1 MRSSRAFRLLEGT
14 LVFLFFWQAV
24 RLVYGLLLGMATHA
38 ISVGQADFTT
48 INGHLMLLVA
58 LSVAWFAPRSRSSVP
73 RTLLISASF
82 VGLLRI
88 PMALDEPLIRIVTGV
103 GVIGFA
109 GMYQATLIRANW
121 RTWVLVVICGLL
133 LDMSLRAADTYD
145 PSIRS
150 TLALVFGQ
158 DVLRMRWLFL
168 QLIISM
174 VAICFSWLARRS
186 ARNEPY
192 EPAGL
197 TVWGGIGLGAFFGL
211 QFLVLGLPNVVAR
224 SSGMVIN
231 NVTLWLIL
239 FTALPLSPAVRLA
252 IGRILGLF
260 DDRLRGWVW
269 LLLMLL
275 AIVIGNRVTG
285 PLAAVALIIAQLMAV
300 LTLWW
305 IPHTHES
312 GELEQA
318 GPSFS
323 LGLLVMGIL
332 IYSFSL
338 TFERINGLSRIY
350 EQGLIVLLIGSAL
363 LGLVRLIWRED
374 DPWLVKPSV
383 PSGLALVVVIPIVMS
398 AWMQSAAGAEI
409 PRSSPEST
417 VSVATYY
424 LNSGFNA
431 NGEFELE
438 LAGRTIEASLA
449 DIVILQQVDAGRPV
463 AFGVDEAEFLA
474 RRLKMY
480 SAYQSGVGK
489 LIGVAI
495 LSRWPIVETR
505 TTVLPAATASTSG
518 LRVVVRDS
526 ATGRTL
532 TIIAAQVLPGNEQSR
547 LNQVYALQS
556 LAGESTPLMIGVDL
570 DASPDD
576 VTYKQLMSGGYLDP
590 DVSLGVERGFT
601 TPADNPT
608 LRSDYVFL
616 RGLIPLAS
624 RQVNSTAST
633 HRLVVVEVGFPQ

>member
-1 MRSSRAFRLLEGT
+1 
-14 LVFLFFWQAV
+14 
-24 RLVYGLLLGMATHA
+24 
-38 ISVGQADFTT
+38 
-48 INGHLMLLVA
+48 
-58 LSVAWFAPRSRSSVP
+58 
-73 RTLLISASF
+73 
-82 VGLLRI
+82 
-88 PMALDEPLIRIVTGV
+88 
-103 GVIGFA
+103 
-109 GMYQATLIRANW
+109 
-121 RTWVLVVICGLL
+121 
-133 LDMSLRAADTYD
+133 
-145 PSIRS
+145 
-150 TLALVFGQ
+150 
-158 DVLRMRWLFL
+158 
-168 QLIISM
+168 
-174 VAICFSWLARRS
+174 
-186 ARNEPY
+186 
-192 EPAGL
+192 
-197 TVWGGIGLGAFFGL
+197 
-211 QFLVLGLPNVVAR
+211 
-224 SSGMVIN
+224 MVIN